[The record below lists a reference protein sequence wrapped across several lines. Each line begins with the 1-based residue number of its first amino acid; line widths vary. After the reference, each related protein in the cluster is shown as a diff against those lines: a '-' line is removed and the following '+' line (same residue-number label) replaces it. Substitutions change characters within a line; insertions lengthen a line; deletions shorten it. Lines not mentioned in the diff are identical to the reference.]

1 MRQRTGREIGCD
13 LLQGR
18 GGADQFVYHD
28 IGESTAAAPGRILDF
43 SHRQGDRIDLSAVDP
58 NELVLVDLVAG
69 PDGQVSGDPAFLFV
83 GQAQFTGSGQVRFF
97 QQGGDTVV
105 KANTPTTRPLARS
118 CGSFLITL
126 VNLQTTDF
134 AL

>member
-1 MRQRTGREIGCD
+1 M
-13 LLQGR
+13 
-18 GGADQFVYHD
+18 
-28 IGESTAAAPGRILDF
+28 
-43 SHRQGDRIDLSAVDP
+43 DP

-83 GQAQFTGSGQVRFF
+83 GQAQFTGAGQVRFF

-105 KANTPTTRPLARS
+105 EANTDDSAPGAELRIVLDP
-118 CGSFLITL
+118 L

-134 AL
+134 VL